1 MNSQGWFP
9 LGLTDS
15 VSLQYQS
22 EKDQC
27 QGHLRTCFGSEKRRA
42 GIELYWEAQTSQVC
56 MWEISKLSQD
66 LDHPSLNFMRQ
77 YGYKQNTG
85 FSVQDA
91 NFVFFEL
98 GLMQFSA
105 LHSMTVSCLGCSS
118 YPESWWLP
126 DLLRPDFI
134 LGQGTQTLSHLIHSK
149 GLLHL
154 PFLWESITPV
164 PSSLIQFS
172 SVAQSCLTLCNSMDC
187 SVPGFPV
194 HHQLLELPQTH
205 VHRVSDAIQPFP
217 PLVPPSPLPL
227 IFPSIRVFSSS
238 QFFTS
243 YGHSIGVSASA
254 SVLPMNI
261 QDWFPLGWI
270 CLLQPVHRLLAS
282 ALTTQWVEFCCFRIK
297 ILWSLKDICMLND
310 LHLEGTF

>member
-15 VSLQYQS
+15 MSLQYQS

-27 QGHLRTCFGSEKRRA
+27 QGRLRTCFGSEKRRA

-66 LDHPSLNFMRQ
+66 LDHLSLNFMRQ
-77 YGYKQNTG
+77 NGYKQNTG

-98 GLMQFSA
+98 GLMQFST
-105 LHSMTVSCLGCSS
+105 LCWMTVLGCSS

-126 DLLRPDFI
+126 DLLRSDFI

-154 PFLWESITPV
+154 SLLWESITPV

-172 SVAQSCLTLCNSMDC
+172 PEAQSCLTLCSSMDW
-187 SVPGFPV
+187 SVPGFLV
-194 HHQLLELPQTH
+194 HHQLLELPQTP
-205 VHRVSDAIQPFP
+205 VHRVSDAIQPFA
-217 PLVPPSPLPL
+217 PLVLPSPYLPS
-227 IFPSIRVFSSS
+227 FPASGSFPTVSSS
-238 QFFTS
+238 HQVAT
-243 YGHSIGVSASA
+243 
-254 SVLPMNI
+254 VL
-261 QDWFPLGWI
+261 DFE
-270 CLLQPVHRLLAS
+270 LQPQS
-282 ALTTQWVEFCCFRIK
+282 FQWIFMDGFVGFNQSI
-297 ILWSLKDICMLND
+297 
-310 LHLEGTF
+310 TY